1 MKKLKEEL
9 ENFIS
14 SISPEEMKYNK
25 NLREK
30 VIHLQE
36 LMANCLPSK
45 KREESSKV
53 LKYLDPKAL
62 LKA

>member
-36 LMANCLPSK
+36 LMTNCLPSN
-45 KREESSKV
+45 KREETSKV
-53 LKYLDPKAL
+53 LKYLDPKTL